1 MVRVTVLVLDS
12 AVLPHP
18 LTALQHCQAA
28 GCTSTHAPLPVSRR
42 RQIYEPN
49 TLEITRGALAA
60 VAVVAVEPECISAQL
75 RSRSP
80 SRSTY
85 IEWVDG
91 WLVGRVLLASAQIK

>member
-18 LTALQHCQAA
+18 LTAALPGCWLQQHTRTTACKSPPANLRTEYIRDYPWRAA
-28 GCTSTHAPLPVSRR
+28 G
-42 RQIYEPN
+42 
-49 TLEITRGALAA
+49 GAATVAA
-60 VAVVAVEPECISAQL
+60 EPECISAQL

>member
-1 MVRVTVLVLDS
+1 MTLFWQSFQSSSRESIEHFLASVVMVRVTVLVLDS

-49 TLEITRGALAA
+49 TLEITRGALPPAA
-60 VAVVAVEPECISAQL
+60 AEPECVLAQL
-75 RSRSP
+75 
-80 SRSTY
+80 
-85 IEWVDG
+85 
-91 WLVGRVLLASAQIK
+91 